1 MYCWCLFTRH
11 CLTLRH
17 FIKYGTVVCHVR
29 SVPMFSLV
37 WDGTNRPRGVLTSV
51 PRLCC
56 VWRMSMFSC
65 GCWRST
71 YTLHPAPWLPSTKHT
86 PAHPCTRPRYS
97 VSRWGVNAL
106 LLRLLDKLPAAESV
120 TGRSCVVLVKEN
132 TAINV
137 TAAKPPPPILPR
149 TSISTALQNIN
160 EIVALVLWRKVKC
173 CNNSTPHLFYCFY

>member
-1 MYCWCLFTRH
+1 M
-11 CLTLRH
+11 
-17 FIKYGTVVCHVR
+17 
-29 SVPMFSLV
+29 SVPFRCFHLFEMERTDQGVCWLPFPAFV
-37 WDGTNRPRGVLTSV
+37 VYDGWVCFPAAAEDLPTP
-51 PRLCC
+51 C
-56 VWRMSMFSC
+56 
-65 GCWRST
+65 
-71 YTLHPAPWLPSTKHT
+71 TLPPWLPSTKHT